1 MLVLQRGVEDSEDV
15 LKGKVALAGLTDG
28 TVVCVDLATPP
39 AISGLS
45 PAPTLARTRIAAPV
59 EAVSCEGDWLAIGGR
74 TGVTSLFH
82 LPAQLGPEA
91 FPQALEPLAEWTRTE
106 GGTSVSKLAFSPRS
120 RTGGSSPDAPPAS
133 SLPPAS
139 ILVATTDGLAYRA
152 SLAVTD
158 PEPAEGGSRSTSVR
172 VCVEEEFVGPDCEPT
187 TCIREDA
194 RGRVWISAGG
204 TDGSLRVYE
213 RAEAA

>member
-28 TVVCVDLATPP
+28 TVACVDLATPP
-39 AISGLS
+39 ALSGLS
-45 PAPTLARTRIAAPV
+45 PAPTLARTRNGAPV
-59 EAVSCEGDWLAIGGR
+59 EALACEGDWLAIGGR
-74 TGVTSLFH
+74 IGVTSLFH

-120 RTGGSSPDAPPAS
+120 RTGGSRADAPPAS
-133 SLPPAS
+133 SSPPAS

-152 SLAVTD
+152 NLAVTD

-213 RAEAA
+213 RVEAA